1 VQSTISNPE
10 FAVSFVAKWLVIPAV
25 LVSFAAAAQDKTE
38 HVTFVTHAAF
48 FSKETKQPKPL
59 DPQVF
64 VHDAAA
70 PGAVGPQGIEHIA
83 GVRPAFIDS
92 DKKSTPVLTA
102 KGEALGFT
110 LGQWLGAKGSAT
122 IAPAADGK
130 AKITASFS
138 GLHPNGHYSLFEN
151 HFDQKPIGFTPLDGM
166 GERNN
171 FVADKSGG
179 AKITVTAPSTPTKVN
194 AILLVYHSDG
204 TDHGKERG
212 AIGVNAHHQLIA
224 PIQ

>member
-1 VQSTISNPE
+1 MSS
-10 FAVSFVAKWLVIPAV
+10 VAKWLVIPAL
-25 LVSFAAAAQDKTE
+25 LVSSAAATQHKTE
-38 HVTFVTHAAF
+38 HLTFVTHAAF

-70 PGAVGPQGIEHIA
+70 PSAVGPQGIEHVA
-83 GVRPAFIDS
+83 GVRPAVIDA
-92 DKKSTPVLTA
+92 DAKSTPVLTA
-102 KGEALGFT
+102 MGESLGFT
-110 LGQWLGAKGSAT
+110 LGQWLSAKGSAT

-138 GLHPNGHYSLFEN
+138 GLHPDGHYSLFEN
-151 HFDQKPIGFTPLDGM
+151 HFDQKPIGFTPLDGT
-166 GERNN
+166 GEHNN
-171 FVADKSGG
+171 FVVDKSGR
-179 AKITVTAPSTPTKVN
+179 AKITVTAPSMPTKVN

-204 TDHGKERG
+204 KDHGKERG
-212 AIGVNAHHQLIA
+212 PIGVNAHHQLIA